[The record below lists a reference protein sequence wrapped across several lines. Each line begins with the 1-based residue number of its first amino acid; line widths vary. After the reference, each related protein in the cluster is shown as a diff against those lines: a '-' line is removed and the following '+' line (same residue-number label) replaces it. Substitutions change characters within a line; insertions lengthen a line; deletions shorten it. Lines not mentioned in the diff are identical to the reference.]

1 MRTEIIPHF
10 QQKADSRY
18 YPDEVL
24 PDHNLMFMSKDQG
37 KQPKHMNQ
45 KSHLAAEK

>member
-10 QQKADSRY
+10 QQKADLRY
-18 YPDEVL
+18 YPDKVL

-37 KQPKHMNQ
+37 KQPKFMNQ
-45 KSHLAAEK
+45 KSHLAAKK